1 MYLPHYV
8 MIAINLIVTI
18 IFIPEEMASS
28 CATYWL
34 QIILTTRPF
43 SLNSTYRDPINSSAA
58 AWMIC

>member
-18 IFIPEEMASS
+18 IFIPEMASS
-28 CATYWL
+28 CATYWS

-43 SLNSTYRDPINSSAA
+43 SLNSTYIDPINSSAA